1 MELNV
6 IQEDG
11 ICEEKILKK
20 INQILGNDMDYASG
34 KILGSMC
41 TKPLQFVNKIYSA
54 YLDKNLGD
62 PGLWLGTWSMERE
75 VTSLIGKLLHSDKAV
90 GYLVTG
96 GTEANLIAVR
106 TARNHKDYYKHD
118 KELIVPLSAHASFDK
133 AADLMRFN
141 LIKCPLNEEFSVDIE
156 AVKEAISPKTMGIV
170 GVAGSTSLGTVDD
183 IKALS
188 DLAVDNDIYL
198 HVDSA
203 FGGFVLPFLKELGYD
218 VPDYDFIHE
227 GVKSITI
234 DPHKMGLGPIPAGSI
249 IFNDKSI
256 VGSSY
261 FDIPYLAGGHIRQAT
276 IVGTRSGASVIA
288 TWAIIKYLG
297 RKGYKAIV
305 KKCMQLTEY
314 FADQLQYIDGIE
326 LARNPIMNVLGFTSS
341 KYNLRKIDKQLRRK
355 GWALGFFNSKP
366 PLLRAVI
373 MPHIKK
379 CHVDNF
385 LHDLEKITKK
395 LVPINSPQTLS
406 QPS

>member
-1 MELNV
+1 LERNI

-20 INQILGNDMDYASG
+20 ITQILGNDMDYASG

-41 TKPLQFVNKIYSA
+41 TKPLQFANKIYSA

-75 VTSLIGKLLHSDKAV
+75 VINLIGKLLHSNQAV

-106 TARNHKDYYKHD
+106 SSRNHKNYYKND
-118 KELIVPLSAHASFDK
+118 NELIVPLSAHASFDK

-141 LIKCPLNEEFSVDIE
+141 LIKCPLNEEYSVDIE
-156 AVKEAISPKTMGIV
+156 AVKEAISPRTMGIV
-170 GVAGSTSLGTVDD
+170 GIAGSTSLGTVDD

-188 DLAVDNDIYL
+188 DLAVDHDIYL
-198 HVDSA
+198 HIDSA
-203 FGGFVLPFLKELGYD
+203 FGGFVLPFLSDLGYT
-218 VPDYDFIHE
+218 VPDYDFKHE
-227 GVKSITI
+227 GVRSITI

-249 IFNDKSI
+249 IFRDKTV
-256 VGSSY
+256 VGSNY
-261 FDIPYLAGGHIRQAT
+261 FDIPYLAGGHFRQAT

-297 RKGYKAIV
+297 RKGYSAIV
-305 KKCMQLTEY
+305 KKCMNLTEY
-314 FADQLQYIDGIE
+314 LHEQLQYLDGIE
-326 LARNPIMNVLGFTSS
+326 PVRKPVMNVIGFKSS
-341 KYNLRKIDKQLRRK
+341 KYNIRKIDKQLRRK
-355 GWALGFFNSKP
+355 GWALGFFNTP
-366 PLLRAVI
+366 PMLRAVI

-379 CHVDNF
+379 HHIDNF
-385 LHDLEKITKK
+385 IHDLEKVTKK
-395 LVPINSPQTLS
+395 LVPIKTHEKLM
-406 QPS
+406 QPI

>member
-1 MELNV
+1 
-6 IQEDG
+6 
-11 ICEEKILKK
+11 
-20 INQILGNDMDYASG
+20 MDYSSG

-41 TKPLQFVNKIYSA
+41 TKPLQFANKIYAA

-75 VTSLIGKLLHSDKAV
+75 VISMIGNLLHSDEAV

-106 TARNHKDYYKHD
+106 TARNHANYFKNDN
-118 KELIVPLSAHASFDK
+118 EIVVPSSAHASFDK
-133 AADLMRFN
+133 AADLMRLN
-141 LIKCPLNEEFSVDIE
+141 IIKCPLNEEYSVDIE
-156 AVKEAISPKTMGIV
+156 AVKEAISPRTIAIV
-170 GVAGSTSLGTVDD
+170 GIAGSTSLGTVDD

-188 DLAVDNDIYL
+188 DLAIDHNIYL

-203 FGGFVLPFLKELGYD
+203 FGGFVLPFLKEHGYD
-218 VPDYDFIHE
+218 VPDYDFVHE

-234 DPHKMGLGPIPAGSI
+234 DPHKMGLGPIPAGGI
-249 IFNDKSI
+249 IFRDKDV
-256 VGSSY
+256 VGKSY
-261 FDIPYLAGGHIRQAT
+261 FEIPYLAGGHFRQAT

-297 RKGYKAIV
+297 RKGYSAIV

-314 FADQLQYIDGIE
+314 FAEQLSYIDGISVV
-326 LARNPIMNVLGFTSS
+326 RKPMMNVVGFTSD
-341 KYNLRKIDKQLRRK
+341 KYNIRKIDKELRRK
-355 GWALGFFNSKP
+355 GWALGYFNTKP
-366 PLLRAVI
+366 LPLLRAVM

-379 CHVDNF
+379 CHVNNF

-395 LVPINSPQTLS
+395 LIPISRSEKLMQST
-406 QPS
+406 